1 MFFQTHFLLMTSSH
15 PFLAFSTAIINDCMT
30 RLGVY
35 LIRRTNWVDIAV
47 TYGIVPGII
56 AMTLADSV

>member
-1 MFFQTHFLLMTSSH
+1 MTSSH
-15 PFLAFSTAIINDCMT
+15 PILAFSTAIINDCMT

-35 LIRRTNWVDIAV
+35 LIRRMNWVGIAV